1 MIRLTVHA
9 IAVEATKENGAK
21 QISGTTWFTNVDY
34 RVCLNAIYA
43 IERSNINVLLNHTWD
58 ANTKLLLGRIIH
70 RNLYTRNCRR

>member
-9 IAVEATKENGAK
+9 IAVEATKENGVK
-21 QISGTTWFTNVDY
+21 QILETTWFMNVDY

-43 IERSNINVLLNHTWD
+43 IERSNTSVLLNHTWD

-70 RNLYTRNCRR
+70 RNLYTHNYRR